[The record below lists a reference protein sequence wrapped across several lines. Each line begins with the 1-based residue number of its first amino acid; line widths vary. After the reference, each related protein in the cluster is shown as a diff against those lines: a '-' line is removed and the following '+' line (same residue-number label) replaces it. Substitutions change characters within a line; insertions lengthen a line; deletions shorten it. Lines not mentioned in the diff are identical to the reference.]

1 MLTAK
6 KNSIGLGV
14 GIVLKIPEWA
24 IFEHYLKLKFST
36 TNNETEYEAFIVRL
50 QYAKKLKVL
59 ELYIFSDS
67 KMVVNQVIRKFKA

>member
-6 KNSIGLGV
+6 KNSIGLGA

-59 ELYIFSDS
+59 ELFIFSNS

>member
-1 MLTAK
+1 MTAK
-6 KNSIGLGV
+6 KKSIGLGA

-36 TNNETEYEAFIVRL
+36 TNNEIEYEAFIVRL